1 MMKHTF
7 LLPTLCVLA
16 LCCLL
21 PAPAAA
27 VYEVGGKTLPTFN
40 VGIVTDGPWARQGG
54 WVDSFKTEITTI
66 LEGEYEVQF
75 PEGSSLQGDWS
86 AAGIESAL
94 DRLLGDGEVDL
105 ILALGHV
112 SSSLAAARGN
122 LSKPVVAPFV
132 FSAAAQKLPLTE
144 GASGI
149 PNLNYI
155 EAFNTFPRDLKTFR
169 GIVPFDSLVII
180 ADSFIIENIPGLGED
195 ARAWGGE
202 FSQQVKMIL
211 VDTSMEEALAQ
222 LPASVE
228 AVVVTALPR
237 VPEAEFAKL
246 VNGLIERRL
255 PGYSIGGRVEVE
267 AGLLASLTPRSVMD
281 SLARSTAVNVH
292 DILRGVDAG
301 TLPVA
306 FDPGQ
311 QFTLN
316 MATARAIDVQPSLL
330 VMTDAD
336 LLHEERFD
344 IDRVFDLEMAVREAL
359 AANLDLLTS
368 QRDVAA
374 GAQAVRERLSNLLP
388 QVDLA
393 SRATLIDEDR
403 AELSGGQAPEKAW
416 TGSLGASQLIYSDR
430 TWAGYTVEKYSQ
442 EAREEILRATELDII
457 RATAATYLNVLR
469 AATLQKIQ
477 KENLKLTRA
486 NLERAQVRVDVGI
499 AGPEEIYRW
508 ESQVA
513 DSRQAVLRAE
523 TSTMNSRTV
532 LNRLL
537 HRPLQEEFLLHEV
550 TGDDPILALVR
561 KHFVGFT
568 DNPKGLQV
576 FRDFMVAEGL
586 AQSELLRR
594 FEAEI
599 AARERTVTSSKRAFW
614 LPDFSIRADVDE
626 LLSESGAGQR
636 GEIPGGPDSTD
647 WSVGVFA
654 SIPIFNSGG
663 KRATLERNR
672 EELASLQTAR
682 DSAAEKVEESIII
695 NVNRTRSSYP
705 AIGFSRDAAE
715 AAEKNLVLIT
725 DSYERGTKSII
736 DLLDA
741 QNQTLVTEEQA
752 ANSGYNFLV
761 ELVNLQR
768 AAGQSDFLIDDQKRA
783 DWQLKFRDFAEE
795 RGLKQGEGGW

>member
-1 MMKHTF
+1 MKHTF
-7 LLPTLCVLA
+7 LLPTTFFLV

-27 VYEVGGKTLPTFN
+27 LEKVGGKTLPAVR
-40 VGIVTDGPWARQGG
+40 VGIVTDGPWARNGG
-54 WVDSFKTEITTI
+54 WIDTFKAEIAAI
-66 LEGEYEVQF
+66 LEGEYEVRF
-75 PEGSSLQGDWS
+75 PEGSSLEGDWS
-86 AAGIESAL
+86 AAGIERAL

-105 ILALGHV
+105 VLALGHV
-112 SSSLAAARGN
+112 SSSLAAARGD

-132 FSAAAQKLPLTE
+132 FSAAAQKLPLKE
-144 GASGI
+144 GASGVL
-149 PNLNYI
+149 NLNYI
-155 EAFNTFPRDLKTFR
+155 ESFNTLPRDLKTFR

-180 ADSFIIENIPGLGED
+180 ADSFIAANIPGLAED
-195 ARAWGGE
+195 ARSRAGE
-202 FSQQVKMIL
+202 FAGWVKVIL
-211 VDTSMEEALAQ
+211 VETSVEEALTQ

-228 AVVVTALPR
+228 AVVVSSLPR

-246 VNGLIERRL
+246 VDGLIERRL
-255 PGYSIGGRVEVE
+255 PGYSTSGRVEVE
-267 AGLLASLTPRSVMD
+267 AGLLASMTPGSVMD
-281 SLARSTAVNVH
+281 SLARSTAVKVH
-292 DILRGVDAG
+292 DILRGIDAG

-336 LLHEERFD
+336 LLHEERSD
-344 IDRVFDLEMAVREAL
+344 IDRVLDLEQAVREAL
-359 AANLDLLTS
+359 VANLDLLTAAK
-368 QRDVAA
+368 DVAA

-388 QVDLA
+388 RIDLA
-393 SRATLIDEDR
+393 SQAMVIDEDR
-403 AELSGGQAPEKAW
+403 AELSGGQASEKSW
-416 TGSLGASQLIYSDR
+416 TGSLSASQLIYSDR
-430 TWAGYTVEKYSQ
+430 TWAGYTNEKYLQ

-469 AATLQKIQ
+469 AATLEKIH

-508 ESQVA
+508 ESQIA
-513 DSRQAVLRAE
+513 DSRQAVLGAE
-523 TSTMNSRTV
+523 TTTLNAMTV

-537 HRPLQEEFLLHEV
+537 HRPLQEEFLLREMI
-550 TGDDPILALVR
+550 GDDPALALVGEY
-561 KHFVGFT
+561 FFT
-568 DNPKGLQV
+568 FTHDPKSLQV
-576 FRDFMVAEGL
+576 FRDFMVAQGL

-594 FEAEI
+594 FAAEI

-614 LPDFSIRADVDE
+614 LPDFSLRADVDE

-636 GEIPGGPDSTD
+636 GEVPAGPDSTE

-672 EELASLQTAR
+672 EELASLQTGR
-682 DSAAEKVEESIII
+682 DSAAEKVEESILIS
-695 NVNRTRSSYP
+695 VNRTRSSYP
-705 AIGFSRDAAE
+705 SIGLSRDAA
-715 AAEKNLVLIT
+715 AAAGKNLVLIT

-741 QNQTLVTEEQA
+741 QNQTLVSDEQA

-761 ELVNLQR
+761 DLMNLQR
-768 AAGQSDFLIDDQKRA
+768 AAGQSDFFIDEQKRE
-783 DWQLKFRDFAEE
+783 DWQREFQDFAREQ
-795 RGLKQGEGGW
+795 GLELSDR